1 MTKFYLAFFIIIA
14 SLSITYAQ
22 KIVVIDSSFTLNKMT
37 QGNWEIFEERESFN
51 QINEIKKVKN
61 WQSIDNFPKTFPPST
76 KAVWLRASFSNPN
89 KQNLPIRIFT
99 KGIDSLNVYWSDSL
113 GKESEYITGKNI
125 PLSERFIA
133 SPYLVVPIT
142 LQAKSF
148 TKVFIRIYNQSYHLS
163 LPYLNVANPQNTNQ
177 FIKLGELGYNVYLG
191 GLLLMISFSII
202 LFLFFQERLYL
213 FYLFCLIGSFIMV
226 AIYNDYHYLLVEK
239 IPIFIKNKNAF
250 ALLTT
255 FLNILYLLFA
265 EQYLKVDTR
274 KNSKIIKFSRAI
286 MWVLLML
293 LIGLIITGKELF
305 HYRLYFYPL
314 FGANTLI
321 MYYHLLRS
329 IQKKYS
335 PSWYFLVAT
344 TPIALVSILEVTS
357 DFNGV
362 PVQTIHDI
370 YYAGTFIEMFFLTIG
385 IVYRFRLERTNLQI
399 LQQELFVTE
408 IKAQD
413 RERERIAKDLH
424 DIIGASIVGIQMMLN
439 AFSEKFFTDKETPD
453 DFKKSIDYLEKTSHD
468 IRELSHEL
476 TPQILTNLGLIEQIK
491 EKYGFIAKPVF
502 KLTMPSENLVLDPFI
517 ELTLYKIISE
527 AVQNIFKHAEATEI
541 GIELRKDGKILKLR
555 IEDNG
560 IGFDSTQMKRGGIGL
575 SNIKFRAENQLNG
588 TLTIESSPGNGTI
601 ILVKINLKAIPK
613 SVVQ

>member
-1 MTKFYLAFFIIIA
+1 MTKFYLTFFIIIV

-22 KIVVIDSSFTLNKMT
+22 KNVMIDASLTVNKMSN
-37 QGNWEIFEERESFN
+37 GNWEIFEEKEGFN
-51 QINEIKKVKN
+51 QIGEVQKLKN
-61 WQSIDNFPKTFPPST
+61 WQPINHFPVTFPPST
-76 KAVWLRASFSNPN
+76 KSVWLRTSFSNPSLN
-89 KQNLPIRIFT
+89 SLPIRIFT

-113 GKESEYITGKNI
+113 GKEFEYITGKNI

-133 SPYLVVPIT
+133 SPYLVVPII
-142 LQAKSF
+142 LPAKSS
-148 TKVFIRIYNQSYHLS
+148 TKVFVRIYNQSYHLS
-163 LPYLNVANPQNTNQ
+163 LPYLNVANPKSTNQ
-177 FIKLGELGYNVYLG
+177 YIKMGELGYNVYLG

-226 AIYNDYHYLLVEK
+226 AIYNDYHYLFVDK
-239 IPIFIKNKNAF
+239 IPRFIKNKNAF

-274 KNSKIIKFSRAI
+274 KNSKIIKFSRVI
-286 MWVLLML
+286 MGILLML
-293 LIGLIITGKELF
+293 LMGFILAGKELF

-321 MYYHLLRS
+321 MYYHLLQS

-344 TPIALVSILEVTS
+344 TPIALVSILEVSS

-413 RERERIAKDLH
+413 RERERIARDLH
-424 DIIGASIVGIQMMLN
+424 DNIGASIVGIQMMLN
-439 AFSEKFFTDKETPD
+439 AFSEKFFVDKETPE
-453 DFKKSIDYLEKTSHD
+453 DFKKTIEYLEKTSHD

-476 TPQILTNLGLIEQIK
+476 TPQILTNLGLVEQIK
-491 EKYGFIAKPVF
+491 EKYGFISKPVF
-502 KLTMPSENLVLDPFI
+502 KLTMPTETIILDPFI
-517 ELTLYKIISE
+517 ELTLYKIINE
-527 AVQNIFKHAEATEI
+527 AVQNTLKHAEATEI
-541 GIELRKDGKILKLR
+541 GIELSKDNKNLKLR

-560 IGFDSTQMKRGGIGL
+560 IGFDLAQRKGNGIGL

-613 SVVQ
+613 TVVQ